1 MRSTAA
7 GLHKGMN
14 IHIGTSGWHYRHWVE
29 RFYPRGLDGDDWLA
43 FYAREF
49 DCVEINNSF
58 YRLPAMET
66 IDHWLA
72 RTPREFVFTLKASRY
87 ITHMKKLHDCGE
99 PLAALLPLARRFGDR
114 LAAVLF
120 QLPPRWHVNQARLA
134 EFLAILPPDL
144 RYAIEFR
151 DPSWHVESVY
161 ALLRDHGV
169 GFCQYDLGGQS
180 SPPVTT
186 SDLVYLRLH
195 GPRQAYA
202 GSYAEEEIR
211 AWARQ
216 LRAWDAQGDDV
227 YVFFDNDQDA
237 CAVQDAR
244 ALREQVTG

>member
-1 MRSTAA
+1 MSIR
-7 GLHKGMN
+7 
-14 IHIGTSGWHYRHWVE
+14 IGTSGWHYRHWTG
-29 RFYPRGLDGDDWLA
+29 RFYPPGMDSDDWLA
-43 FYAREF
+43 FYADAF

-58 YRLPAMET
+58 YRLPTAET
-66 IDHWLA
+66 IDQWLA
-72 RTPREFVFTLKASRY
+72 RTPPEFVFTLKASRY
-87 ITHMKKLHDCGE
+87 ITHMKKLHDCAS

-144 RYAIEFR
+144 RYAVEFR

-169 GFCQYDLGGQS
+169 AFCQYDLGGQR

-202 GSYAEEEIR
+202 GSYAEGEIR